1 MWTGF
6 RSLFKGGPKSGG
18 TPDDQH
24 AAAWVKL
31 LVKLCA
37 HVEAVEAKVDR
48 MALAIEEDRHAGERI
63 AVEAYRECL
72 GRITEWSL
80 GVTGQPELAA
90 KMRAFAEAGDRNRNR
105 KLGADL
111 GPPIQDDEDEWPPKG
126 CVTMDSRG

>member
-1 MWTGF
+1 MEQ
-6 RSLFKGGPKSGG
+6 
-18 TPDDQH
+18 TPSDEH

-31 LVKLCA
+31 LVKLCT
-37 HVEAVEAKVDR
+37 HIEAVEEKVDR
-48 MALAIEEDRHAGERI
+48 MVRAVEEDRHAGERI

-90 KMRAFAEAGDRNRNR
+90 KMRAFAEAGDRNR
-105 KLGADL
+105 KIGPDL
-111 GPPIQDDEDEWPPKG
+111 DPPHVDEEDEWPPKG